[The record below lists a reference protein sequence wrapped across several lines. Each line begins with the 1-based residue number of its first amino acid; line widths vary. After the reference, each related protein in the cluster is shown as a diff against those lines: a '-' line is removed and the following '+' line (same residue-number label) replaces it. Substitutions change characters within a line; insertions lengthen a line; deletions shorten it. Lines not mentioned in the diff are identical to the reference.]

1 MSVTKQWML
10 VLILT
15 AVISVAIH
23 SLVLSTLINR
33 YYASSS
39 EDNYREHVSQLVEFS
54 EKILTE
60 ITYSEEQLEI
70 HFDTHLTDSISRIR
84 LYDTDGYLLADVRS
98 ADDQIPDMMN
108 RGMMR
113 SMIGSLT
120 EETEAI
126 DIISNSR
133 IVGQLLI
140 TKTSSFGRT
149 MSSRMFT
156 VSLIGN
162 SLISFV
168 LVLIFISVL
177 GIFVSRKMSRD
188 LKLTAKQAANIGLN
202 DQKASVTSHINEI
215 RTIQH
220 SLEEL
225 QMRLKLR
232 QTSRKKLI
240 DELVHQTRTPLT
252 ILSSHLEGLSDGVL
266 QFSPDEMIICES
278 QIENLT
284 AMIRNISNMIDADKD
299 IEQLHIEQIEI
310 RQLLKQITD
319 GLRVQFLNKNVQL
332 KLPDKEKIVLKTDR
346 HKLSQ
351 AIYNLLTNAYKFS
364 APGDQVTI
372 DYQQVADSLTISVKD
387 TGAGIHEEDLNRI
400 FDPYFRGKN
409 AGSITGEGIGL
420 YIAKENVQQL
430 GGQIS
435 VQSHPGEGSIF
446 SISLNIA
453 ANRPK

>member
-1 MSVTKQWML
+1 
-10 VLILT
+10 
-15 AVISVAIH
+15 
-23 SLVLSTLINR
+23 
-33 YYASSS
+33 
-39 EDNYREHVSQLVEFS
+39 
-54 EKILTE
+54 
-60 ITYSEEQLEI
+60 
-70 HFDTHLTDSISRIR
+70 
-84 LYDTDGYLLADVRS
+84 
-98 ADDQIPDMMN
+98 
-108 RGMMR
+108 
-113 SMIGSLT
+113 
-120 EETEAI
+120 
-126 DIISNSR
+126 
-133 IVGQLLI
+133 
-140 TKTSSFGRT
+140 
-149 MSSRMFT
+149 
-156 VSLIGN
+156 
-162 SLISFV
+162 
-168 LVLIFISVL
+168 
-177 GIFVSRKMSRD
+177 MSRD

-202 DQKASVTSHINEI
+202 DQKVSVTSHINEI

-252 ILSSHLEGLSDGVL
+252 ILSTHLEGLSDGVL

>member
-1 MSVTKQWML
+1 
-10 VLILT
+10 
-15 AVISVAIH
+15 
-23 SLVLSTLINR
+23 
-33 YYASSS
+33 
-39 EDNYREHVSQLVEFS
+39 
-54 EKILTE
+54 
-60 ITYSEEQLEI
+60 
-70 HFDTHLTDSISRIR
+70 
-84 LYDTDGYLLADVRS
+84 
-98 ADDQIPDMMN
+98 
-108 RGMMR
+108 
-113 SMIGSLT
+113 
-120 EETEAI
+120 
-126 DIISNSR
+126 
-133 IVGQLLI
+133 
-140 TKTSSFGRT
+140 
-149 MSSRMFT
+149 
-156 VSLIGN
+156 
-162 SLISFV
+162 
-168 LVLIFISVL
+168 
-177 GIFVSRKMSRD
+177 
-188 LKLTAKQAANIGLN
+188 
-202 DQKASVTSHINEI
+202 
-215 RTIQH
+215 
-220 SLEEL
+220 
-225 QMRLKLR
+225 
-232 QTSRKKLI
+232 
-240 DELVHQTRTPLT
+240 
-252 ILSSHLEGLSDGVL
+252 
-266 QFSPDEMIICES
+266 MIICES